1 MKKNRLH
8 YTLEC
13 SEDELSVIKNFIA
26 GLPGG
31 GAIKLVQSSTKPSEQ
46 ENECRQEMFRSQLD
60 MERSYLQTLM
70 DSIPDAIYF
79 KDLQHRFVKVSKY
92 VHLQGISDLSEAI
105 GKTDFDFFTDEHA
118 RQAYDDEEEIFRT
131 GKPVVGKLEKETFP
145 SGEIAWVS
153 STKVPLY
160 DLEGRITGL
169 VGISRDITE
178 EKLKEQALEMSEERY
193 RNLIEYLPD
202 TVAVFCDEQIVFINS
217 AGIELLKA
225 VSINDILN
233 KSVDSI
239 VHSQYKS
246 LVKRF
251 SSLVN
256 KNQKPFSLK
265 LIKMRTFQNDFLD
278 IEMTGIPTT
287 FNNRPAIQVII
298 RDVTEIKKQEKINQ
312 TTLRILQASNYSRN
326 TNELFHYIHNAIG
339 RLMPVRNF
347 YIALYDEESA
357 TISFPY
363 FVDETEDFAEPAPLG
378 KGLTEYILRT
388 GKAQLIDEATDMEL
402 KKRGEIELIGEPSK
416 VWLGVPLLIKD
427 KTIGV
432 MVVQDYHDP
441 NAYTEKDKETLE
453 LISFSVS
460 RAIERKQAEDEK
472 LVYIEK
478 LKESNTTKDRF
489 FSFISHDLRGP
500 FSSLLGFSELILE
513 DFDKLEKN
521 DMRRFLEIINSTARN
536 LYHLL
541 NNLLQFS
548 RFQVGR
554 MNFEP
559 EKLSIKALI
568 SGTIN
573 LLGGNAIKKDIQMVN
588 EVKTGRFV
596 FADEEML
603 NSVIQNL
610 ITNAIKFTPRGGRIT
625 ISESFGDSGFVGIS
639 VTDTGIGMTQSALN
653 NLFSLEHISS
663 TSGTEKEAGSGLGLL
678 LTKEFIE
685 KNGGT
690 ISVKSTPGQGSTF
703 SFTIPLADN

>member
-1 MKKNRLH
+1 MKKNRLR

-13 SEDELSVIKNFIA
+13 SEDELSSIKKFIA
-26 GLPGG
+26 GLPGSG
-31 GAIKLVQSSTKPSEQ
+31 NIKLAESSASPHEQ
-46 ENECRQEMFRSQLD
+46 DEECRQEMFRSQLD
-60 MERSYLQTLM
+60 VERSYLQTLM

-92 VHLQGISDLSEAI
+92 VHLQGISDLSDAI

-131 GKPVVGKLEKETFP
+131 GKPIVGKLEKETFP

-178 EKLKEQALEMSEERY
+178 EKLKEQALETSEERY

-202 TVAVFCDEQIVFINS
+202 TVAVFCEEQIVFINS

-225 VSINDILN
+225 GSINDILN

-239 VHSQYKS
+239 VHSQYKA

-265 LIKMRTFQNDFLD
+265 LIKIRTFQNDFLD

-287 FNNRPAIQVII
+287 FNDKPAIQVII

-388 GKAQLIDEATDMEL
+388 GKAQLIDEATDIEL

-432 MVVQDYHDP
+432 MVVQDYHDA

-588 EVKTGRFV
+588 EVKTARYV

-610 ITNAIKFTPRGGRIT
+610 ITNAIKFTPRGGKIT
-625 ISESFGDSGFVGIS
+625 ISESLGDTGFVQIS

-685 KNGGT
+685 KNGGS
-690 ISVKSTPGQGSTF
+690 ISVNSTPGQGSTF
-703 SFTIPLADN
+703 SFTVPLIDD

>member
-1 MKKNRLH
+1 MKKNRLR

-13 SEDELSVIKNFIA
+13 SEDELSSIKKFIA
-26 GLPGG
+26 GLPGSG
-31 GAIKLVQSSTKPSEQ
+31 NIKLAESSSSPHEQ
-46 ENECRQEMFRSQLD
+46 DEECRQEMFRSQLD
-60 MERSYLQTLM
+60 VERSYLQTLM

-92 VHLQGISDLSEAI
+92 VHLQGISDLSDAI

-131 GKPVVGKLEKETFP
+131 GKPIVGKLEKETFP

-178 EKLKEQALEMSEERY
+178 EKLKEQALETSEERY

-202 TVAVFCDEQIVFINS
+202 TVAVFCEEQIVFINS

-225 VSINDILN
+225 GSINDILN

-239 VHSQYKS
+239 VHSQYKA

-265 LIKMRTFQNDFLD
+265 LIKIRTFQNDFLD

-287 FNNRPAIQVII
+287 FNDKPAIQVII

-388 GKAQLIDEATDMEL
+388 GKAQLIDEATDIEL

-432 MVVQDYHDP
+432 MVVQDYHDA

-588 EVKTGRFV
+588 EVKTARYV

-610 ITNAIKFTPRGGRIT
+610 ITNAIKFTPRGGKIT
-625 ISESFGDSGFVGIS
+625 ISESLGDTGFVQIS

-685 KNGGT
+685 KNGGS
-690 ISVKSTPGQGSTF
+690 ISVNSTPGQGSTF
-703 SFTIPLADN
+703 SFTVPLIDD

>member
-1 MKKNRLH
+1 MSSIKK
-8 YTLEC
+8 
-13 SEDELSVIKNFIA
+13 FIA
-26 GLPGG
+26 GLPGSG
-31 GAIKLVQSSTKPSEQ
+31 NIKLAESSSSPHEQ
-46 ENECRQEMFRSQLD
+46 DEECRQEMFRSQLD
-60 MERSYLQTLM
+60 VERSYLQTLM

-92 VHLQGISDLSEAI
+92 VHLQGISDLSDAI

-131 GKPVVGKLEKETFP
+131 GKPIVGKLEKETFP

-178 EKLKEQALEMSEERY
+178 EKLKEQALETSEERY

-202 TVAVFCDEQIVFINS
+202 TVAVFCEEQIVFINS

-225 VSINDILN
+225 GSINDILN

-239 VHSQYKS
+239 VHSQYKA

-265 LIKMRTFQNDFLD
+265 LIKIRTFQNDFLD

-287 FNNRPAIQVII
+287 FNDKPAIQVII

-388 GKAQLIDEATDMEL
+388 GKAQLIDEATDIEL

-432 MVVQDYHDP
+432 MVVQDYHDA

-588 EVKTGRFV
+588 EVKTARYV

-610 ITNAIKFTPRGGRIT
+610 ITNAIKFTPRGGKIT
-625 ISESFGDSGFVGIS
+625 ISESLGDTGFVQIS

-685 KNGGT
+685 KNGGS
-690 ISVKSTPGQGSTF
+690 ISVNSTPGQGSTF
-703 SFTIPLADN
+703 SFTVPLIDD